1 MNRYFTM
8 LLLAGLLLSIGCA
21 NLSQQKSVAPI
32 PVVVEPAVVEPAPV
46 EHATASAD
54 QVVQEHAQEQ
64 SQADNANDANDDF
77 DAIYGSSGNASA
89 NGNGDVFAAQDP
101 WERMNRKIHT
111 FNNGVDR
118 VIARPIARTYVAVI
132 PKPLREGVSNFFDN
146 LITPLASAN
155 LLLQG
160 RPGESVETLGRFL
173 VNSTIG
179 LAGLFDPAT
188 KQLKM
193 HRHSAD
199 LGRTLARFGWKQS
212 RYLELPFLGPRTLRD
227 TLGLVGDTAFSPLT
241 YVHDKQTKTAL
252 WGLKMVDMRASVLPL
267 ESLRESAPDDYT
279 MVRDA
284 WLARRHYLIET
295 DSKRDTGG
303 EVLPDYLLEDDVEPE
318 TSTSSRPKPTP

>member
-1 MNRYFTM
+1 MNR
-8 LLLAGLLLSIGCA
+8 LLTALLLSALLLSVGCV
-21 NLSQQKSVAPI
+21 SVPQQKAAAVA
-32 PVVVEPAVVEPAPV
+32 PAVVEAAAPSPQVETEPGAEPTPA
-46 EHATASAD
+46 
-54 QVVQEHAQEQ
+54 
-64 SQADNANDANDDF
+64 ANDQAQAQDESAIDDF
-77 DAIYGSSGNASA
+77 DAIYGSSGHASA
-89 NGNGDVFAAQDP
+89 NQNGDAFAAQDP
-101 WERMNRKIHT
+101 WEPMNRKIHA
-111 FNNGVDR
+111 FNNGIDR
-118 VIARPIARTYVAVI
+118 AIARPVARAYVAVV
-132 PKPLREGVSNFFDN
+132 PKPLRQGVSNFFDN

-199 LGRTLARFGWKQS
+199 LGRTFARFGWRQS

-241 YVHDKQTKTAL
+241 YVHDKQTKAAL

-267 ESLRESAPDDYT
+267 ESMRESAPDDYT

-303 EVLPDYLLEDDVEPE
+303 EVLPDYLLEEDVEPE
-318 TSTSSRPKPTP
+318 TPAPSSEPAATQPSP